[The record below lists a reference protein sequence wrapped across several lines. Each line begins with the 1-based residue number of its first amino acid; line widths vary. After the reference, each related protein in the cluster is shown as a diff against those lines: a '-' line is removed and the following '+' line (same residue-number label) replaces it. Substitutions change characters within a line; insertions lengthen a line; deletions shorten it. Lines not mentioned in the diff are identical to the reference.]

1 MNPFKYFFAIFG
13 AILLVVVIISWFVF
27 PDWRAT
33 PGGFWTLLGIA
44 SVGIAGFLR
53 DVVGITKDLNEMNK
67 NKEDNKLSKPSGKA
81 SKKEKTRSKP
91 DEGVLMRALYGCESI
106 HPSAKRVVLAKE
118 IGLTAVMPNE
128 DGMDLYT
135 IIKKFGSLA
144 LRFGKFQKLVDQL
157 GELGYEKT
165 EDGNY
170 TNAYKELLKIWD
182 SNKS

>member
-1 MNPFKYFFAIFG
+1 MNPLKYFFAICG
-13 AILLVVVIISWFVF
+13 AILLVVVITSWFVF

-33 PGGFWTLLGIA
+33 PGGFLTLIGTAL
-44 SVGIAGFLR
+44 VGIVGFIR
-53 DVVGITKDLNEMNK
+53 DVVTIVKDLNEMNK
-67 NKEDNKLSKPSGKA
+67 NKLSKPERKTP
-81 SKKEKTRSKP
+81 EKGRTRPKP

-144 LRFGKFQKLVDQL
+144 LRFEKFQKLVDQL

-170 TNAYKELLKIWD
+170 TNGYKELLKVWD
-182 SNKS
+182 SFKS